1 MLRMIT
7 TRHLLMTAAAACVA
21 MTIAVHA
28 QQPSPGGA
36 APAAAQAPAPK
47 ILVAGENPAITLRDK
62 EGGPPLTSV
71 NFWRVHWSPVG
82 SGAVCFVTVSG
93 QGSGDLRIAVH
104 DNPKVLDYVTK
115 ELMSS
120 LMESFNTPPYTPVRG
135 TITQSGDTV
144 TERKET
150 CKSDSHN
157 VELIWRGFL
166 DPTWVD
172 IRPGANVLM
181 TFTMVMAKDA
191 EVIINGKKAPGR
203 VVRGGPGSFP
213 PSFLALNETWRR

>member
-1 MLRMIT
+1 MLRMPT
-7 TRHLLMTAAAACVA
+7 TRHVLITVIAAATCLAMT
-21 MTIAVHA
+21 MTIAA
-28 QQPSPGGA
+28 QQPSANGTPP
-36 APAAAQAPAPK
+36 APMPK

-93 QGSGDLRIAVH
+93 QGSGGDLRIAVH
-104 DNPKVLDYVTK
+104 DNSKVLDYVTK

-120 LMESFNTPPYTPVRG
+120 LMENFNTPPYTPVRG
-135 TITQSGDTV
+135 TITQGGDTV

-150 CKSDSHN
+150 CKSDAYN

-166 DPTWVD
+166 EPTWVD

-191 EVIINGKKAPGR
+191 EVIVNGKRAPGR
-203 VVRGGPGSFP
+203 VVRAGEARSP